1 MMGKSLMMSKKTF
14 LLALMSLMAALAAS
28 SLFARP
34 EPEDEVEGGRRSLF
48 LLVEDEAADNEIYI
62 SRFLLPSSLSLFA
75 WSDFEVRD
83 GEVSMEAEEGF
94 RIREREL
101 EVVGSHGQYRLV
113 KYSFLLSDIGD
124 VDQGRV
130 PAGKRYEV
138 RFSWDELIGK
148 SGDVLYQPAR
158 QAAMEAVRMSGKSQG
173 RLKLLSLTLAGDGRF
188 EAEVAVL

>member
-48 LLVEDEAADNEIYI
+48 LLVEDEA
-62 SRFLLPSSLSLFA
+62 
-75 WSDFEVRD
+75 
-83 GEVSMEAEEGF
+83 GC
-94 RIREREL
+94 RIREREM
-101 EVVGSHGQYRLV
+101 EVVGSHGEYRLV

-138 RFSWDELIGK
+138 RFSWNELIGK

>member
-1 MMGKSLMMSKKTF
+1 MMMRRRV
-14 LLALMSLMAALAAS
+14 LLVLLVIPLVVLSPALLS
-28 SLFARP
+28 SRP
-34 EPEDEVEGGRRSLF
+34 EPEDDDAGAKRSLF
-48 LLVEDEAADNEIYI
+48 LLVEAEAADNEIYI

-83 GEVSMEAEEGF
+83 GEVSMEAEEGL

-113 KYSFLLSDIGD
+113 RYSFLLSDIGD
-124 VDQGRV
+124 VDQGRI